1 MLPGPYTPSPAC
13 AVLCYAGVPDAEAS
27 MMRHLHVL
35 QIVMVS
41 KQFVL
46 ALQLRPLHACSRP
59 HWHLQQWELGCCITL
74 MLDMLFVAAWS
85 RTSAYR

>member
-1 MLPGPYTPSPAC
+1 MIMQGVDDKDLQNQLYQARTHHHLPMLC
-13 AVLCYAGVPDAEAS
+13 CAGVPDAEAS

-46 ALQLRPLHACSRP
+46 ALQLRPLHAWASL
-59 HWHLQQWELGCCITL
+59 HQHLQQWERGCC
-74 MLDMLFVAAWS
+74 
-85 RTSAYR
+85 